1 MRQVREREREE
12 AGDSKRREGR
22 QRGDRRR
29 DGEEHGFTLQMI
41 GRWPDSVMTFRLL
54 IRQRL
59 WRVDGERLQ
68 QVLDTVTGAQLHNNT
83 NMKAQ

>member
-1 MRQVREREREE
+1 
-12 AGDSKRREGR
+12 
-22 QRGDRRR
+22 
-29 DGEEHGFTLQMI
+29 MI
-41 GRWPDSVMTFRLL
+41 GGWTDSVMTFRLL

-59 WRVDGERLQ
+59 WRVNGERLQ